1 MAGITKR
8 AGMGAGQLG
17 RAAGPGLAL
26 LLMATAGWLWAQTP
40 KPGGGKEQVPSPTE
54 GQEVSGGQDIQVPA
68 PPFTEG
74 IFPCTQCH
82 DGKTVK
88 LNTTRR
94 KLVDMHDDIVLK
106 HGPPSRWCLDCHSAE
121 HRDQLHLVDG
131 ALIDFSKSYL
141 LCGQCHGDKLRDWK
155 VGVHGKRTGEWNGK
169 KQYLLCV
176 HCHNPHIPHFKP
188 MKPLPPPVPPSEIQA
203 LRGGQP

>member
-1 MAGITKR
+1 MADRKR
-8 AGMGAGQLG
+8 TAAS
-17 RAAGPGLAL
+17 AAGGFAVLGAACLLATGLAF
-26 LLMATAGWLWAQTP
+26 GPSGAQEPP
-40 KPGGGKEQVPSPTE
+40 KAPAPQDE
-54 GQEVSGGQDIQVPA
+54 GAPQDIQVPA

-94 KLVDMHDDIVLK
+94 KLVDMHDDIVLQ
-106 HGPPSRWCLDCHSAE
+106 HGPASRWCLDCHDPQD
-121 HRDQLHLVDG
+121 RDKLRLASG
-131 ALIDFSKSYL
+131 ERIEFSRSYL
-141 LCGQCHGDKLRDWK
+141 LCGQCHGDKFRDWR

-176 HCHNPHIPHFKP
+176 HCHYPHAPHFKP
-188 MKPLPPPVPPSEIQA
+188 IKPLPPPVRPET
-203 LRGGQP
+203 LRGEKGAQP